1 MHVRKSILKILLA
14 VVLIAAA
21 AVTTLAAAYPKYTV
35 TVWADGRDHTVTT
48 HSRDAA
54 SVVAQ
59 AGVKVG
65 KDDYIDQSHFRAG
78 REKEDGNALRVLRAF
93 PVKVHVDGGTKTG
106 MIAHGT
112 IADAVEKA
120 GVVLGKDDLV
130 SPSKKAA
137 VKPGT
142 DVDVTRIRY
151 ENRVEEKAIPYRTVK
166 RDTAALK
173 PGQQPLAQKGRNGKR
188 AITFQ
193 EKYVDGVLTD
203 TQKISDE
210 VLAKPIFEVIAI
222 GRQFIQN
229 LNIHSAPG
237 MAQAVITG
245 KATAYTAKPGALT
258 ASGLPAGVG
267 RVAVDPKQIPYGTE
281 MFVVAQDGEVYGFA
295 IAADTGGFVGTTD
308 VTMDLYMNTEE
319 ECRQWGKKDVNIYI
333 LKWGTGHIG

>member
-1 MHVRKSILKILLA
+1 M
-14 VVLIAAA
+14 
-21 AVTTLAAAYPKYTV
+21 
-35 TVWADGRDHTVTT
+35 
-48 HSRDAA
+48 
-54 SVVAQ
+54 
-59 AGVKVG
+59 
-65 KDDYIDQSHFRAG
+65 
-78 REKEDGNALRVLRAF
+78 
-93 PVKVHVDGGTKTG
+93 
-106 MIAHGT
+106 
-112 IADAVEKA
+112 
-120 GVVLGKDDLV
+120 
-130 SPSKKAA
+130 
-137 VKPGT
+137 
-142 DVDVTRIRY
+142 
-151 ENRVEEKAIPYRTVK
+151 
-166 RDTAALK
+166 DTAALK
-173 PGQQPLAQKGRNGKR
+173 PGQQQLAQKGRNGKR

>member
-151 ENRVEEKAIPYRTVK
+151 
-166 RDTAALK
+166 
-173 PGQQPLAQKGRNGKR
+173 
-188 AITFQ
+188 
-193 EKYVDGVLTD
+193 
-203 TQKISDE
+203 
-210 VLAKPIFEVIAI
+210 
-222 GRQFIQN
+222 
-229 LNIHSAPG
+229 
-237 MAQAVITG
+237 
-245 KATAYTAKPGALT
+245 
-258 ASGLPAGVG
+258 
-267 RVAVDPKQIPYGTE
+267 
-281 MFVVAQDGEVYGFA
+281 
-295 IAADTGGFVGTTD
+295 
-308 VTMDLYMNTEE
+308 
-319 ECRQWGKKDVNIYI
+319 
-333 LKWGTGHIG
+333 